1 MSSGQSS
8 GPGPGPGPGGSGSP
22 RTPGAPG
29 TPKGVSFATP
39 APARRSAFRTKKL
52 SLLGFDRSHGPDG
65 DPDAPSLDEEMEKV
79 FAMGSSDKFSLARLS
94 VAPSSSPRPDASPAT
109 PARGAHDDAFDAA
122 VPGPAPRRF
131 QDEDLSYRR
140 KSYQHNHSPLK
151 PMRLHSRSRSG
162 SGSGPMRRQLASSS
176 PRSSLSESVDSASLT
191 APSTTTPTEDGA
203 AAREHP
209 LAGVVAGVQRDPLSP
224 SASLLSPQLSRESQG
239 SVDTETTLPAGSLKD
254 EVVDDDPDYELERRD
269 SVSEALLS
277 ERAAAYQGDLGS
289 PDALKRV
296 QFSIG
301 GIAEEQPGP
310 RADGEERDGDPES
323 ASEHRDPASASA
335 TDQDA
340 GSTPPAASPKDSKDD
355 RRAKRKQRHH
365 HHHHHHHHHRF
376 RKFSL
381 QEDLEWRKRSGADF
395 SSQQAERR
403 RASVHPEEAATLH
416 EMDLEK
422 LTSHRF
428 DDVKGMRRFKILHQG
443 NPGGAEHA
451 ALPGDRLG
459 LGFGKRVFD
468 HTPHEVFVQLDE
480 LHGDGED
487 REWKE
492 TARWIKYEEHVEE
505 GADRW
510 GRPHVA
516 SLSFH
521 SLLNLRRCL
530 ETGVVMLDC
539 EEHDLPGV
547 AYRVVEQMVISEL
560 IRPKD
565 RVTVM
570 RALLLRHRH
579 VNEHERFRFG
589 MKKASVSYTSLQ
601 NLNDDKKTRIIP
613 SQTNMNS
620 SLKDGYNNSTNHSDG
635 KHKDSLVID
644 MKEETTYSSSTE
656 DLKGKGTND
665 TIFKRIPVGAEATT
679 VLVGSV
685 DFLEQPTIAFVRLA
699 EGALMPSITEVSIPV
714 RFVFILLG
722 PINADMDYHEI
733 GRSLSTLMANK
744 QFHQIAYKA
753 EHRTELLSAIN
764 DFLDCSIVLP
774 PNDWERQDLIPFD
787 DIKAK
792 SDAIRRR
799 KTNKY
804 LETDDAQKALLEL
817 AAKKALRPDP
827 LRRTKRPWG
836 GLVNDLKRRYPYYWS
851 DFKDGM
857 NLQTIAAAIFMYF
870 AALSASITFGGLMAD
885 KTQNMIGISETLVAT
900 SVSGVVF
907 ALLSGQPLVI
917 VGATGPL
924 LLFDE
929 SLFNMCTA
937 YGIEYLTLRVYI
949 GIWLFIIAFLVSC
962 AEGSVFV
969 KVFTRFT
976 EEIFASLICIIYIVE
991 SVMKLFKIYE
1001 IHPLMSL
1008 DDYCEGSGKFVFGTW
1023 AGAENGTGGNEYE
1036 DEFAGAKALVMNNNI
1051 SSPKGHP
1058 TVHEGP
1064 VRNQPNTA
1072 LFCTILAL
1080 GTFFIAYY
1088 LRQFRNSKFLGRSAR
1103 RALGDFG
1110 VPIAIIA
1117 MVLLD
1122 YLIPGTYTEKL
1133 KVPSGLSPSNPEFR
1147 GWMISPVGR
1156 DGPIE
1161 WWVMFAC
1168 AVPALLI
1175 YILLFMETHI
1185 SELII
1190 DKEERKLQKGSGFHL
1205 DIVLICI
1212 LNMGCGF
1219 MGAPWVCA
1227 ATVRSVAHVSAVTV
1241 MSRTHAPG
1249 DKPHIIEVKEQR
1261 LSSLLVATMVGLSV
1275 LMSPLLRLVPMSVL
1289 FGVFLYMGISS
1300 ISGIQFF
1307 ERLKLFFMPVKHH
1320 TSTSYVK
1327 RVATFKMHLYTLI
1340 QLLCLVALWVVKST
1354 QLSLAFPFFL
1364 LLMVPLRAQ
1373 LTRVFTPIELR
1384 ALDSNK
1390 PDDDDDE
1397 PDFYAEAPLPV

>member
-1 MSSGQSS
+1 MSNSGQ
-8 GPGPGPGPGGSGSP
+8 GPGPGPSRPKDKGLF
-22 RTPGAPG
+22 RAATAPC
-29 TPKGVSFATP
+29 
-39 APARRSAFRTKKL
+39 RTKKL
-52 SLLGFDRSHGPDG
+52 SLLGFDDRSHGADR
-65 DPDAPSLDEEMEKV
+65 DPDAPTLDEEMDKV

-94 VAPSSSPRPDASPAT
+94 ASP
-109 PARGAHDDAFDAA
+109 PEPGAA
-122 VPGPAPRRF
+122 GPAGPGGPGHHRRF
-131 QDEDLSYRR
+131 QEEDLSYRR
-140 KSYQHNHSPLK
+140 KSYQHTHSPLK
-151 PMRLHSRSRSG
+151 PLRLHSHSRPRSG
-162 SGSGPMRRQLASSS
+162 SGSGSMRRHPSSSSS
-176 PRSSLSESVDSASLT
+176 PRPSISESGAASPAAEEGAAAADHPLADVPRGSLSASLV
-191 APSTTTPTEDGA
+191 S
-203 AAREHP
+203 
-209 LAGVVAGVQRDPLSP
+209 Q
-224 SASLLSPQLSRESQG
+224 ASHESQG

-254 EVVDDDPDYELERRD
+254 ELADDDPELDPEYELERRD
-269 SVSEALLS
+269 SVSGALLS
-277 ERAAAYQGDLGS
+277 ERASLYQDLGS

-296 QFSIG
+296 QFHIG

-310 RADGEERDGDPES
+310 HSDSEGPDGGSAAEPSEAAAD
-323 ASEHRDPASASA
+323 ASSA
-335 TDQDA
+335 TPTHTGTGA
-340 GSTPPAASPKDSKDD
+340 STASPKDD
-355 RRAKRKQRHH
+355 RRSKRKHGRHS
-365 HHHHHHHHHRF
+365 HHHHHHHHRF
-376 RKFSL
+376 SRKFSL
-381 QEDLEWRKRSGADF
+381 QEDLEWRKRSGAEF
-395 SSQQAERR
+395 ASQSERR
-403 RASVHPEEAATLH
+403 RASVHPEEAATLK

-428 DDVKGMRRFKILHQG
+428 DDVKGMRRFKILHPPQQ
-443 NPGGAEHA
+443 H

-459 LGFGKRVFD
+459 FSKRVFD

-480 LHGDGED
+480 LCGEGED

-601 NLNDDKKTRIIP
+601 NLNDDKRPRIIP
-613 SQTNMNS
+613 TQSNNTSMKDGCNNS
-620 SLKDGYNNSTNHSDG
+620 SNHNDG

-656 DLKGKGTND
+656 DLNKKGTND
-665 TIFKRIPVGAEATT
+665 SILKRIPTGAEATT

-699 EGALMPSITEVSIPV
+699 EGILMPSITEVSIPV

-722 PINADMDYHEI
+722 PVNADMDYHEI
-733 GRSLSTLMANK
+733 GRSLSTLMANE

-774 PNDWERQDLIPFD
+774 PGDWERQDLIPFD

-792 SDAIRRR
+792 NDAIKRR
-799 KTNKY
+799 KTTKY
-804 LETDDAQKALLEL
+804 LETDEAQKALLEQ
-817 AAKKALRPDP
+817 AAKKAMRPDP
-827 LRRTKRPWG
+827 LRRTRRPWG
-836 GLVNDLKRRYPYYWS
+836 GLVNDVKRRFPLYWS
-851 DFKDGM
+851 DFKDGF

-870 AALSASITFGGLMAD
+870 AALSAAITFGGLMAD
-885 KTQNMIGISETLVAT
+885 KTKNMIGISETLIAT
-900 SVSGVVF
+900 AVSGVFF
-907 ALLSGQPLVI
+907 ALLAGQPLVI

-929 SLFNMCTA
+929 SLFQMCDS
-937 YGIEYLTLRVYI
+937 YGVDYLAMRVYI
-949 GIWLFIIAFLVSC
+949 GIWLFIIAFVVSSV
-962 AEGSVFV
+962 EGSVFV

-991 SVMKLFKIYE
+991 SVIKLFKIYE

-1008 DDYCEGSGKFVFGTW
+1008 ADYCEGSGKYLPSSWVS
-1023 AGAENGTGGNEYE
+1023 ENRTDLTNEYLSVS
-1036 DEFAGAKALVMNNNI
+1036 DGKSDLMNQSLII
-1051 SSPKGHP
+1051 SPPISTAIK
-1058 TVHEGP
+1058 
-1064 VRNQPNTA
+1064 NQPNTA

-1117 MVLLD
+1117 MVLMD
-1122 YLIPGTYTEKL
+1122 YLVPGTYTEKL
-1133 KVPSGLSPSNPEFR
+1133 KVPEGLSPSNPDIR
-1147 GWMISPVGR
+1147 GWIISPVGR
-1156 DGPIE
+1156 DGPIQ
-1161 WWVMFAC
+1161 WWVAFAC

-1205 DIVLICI
+1205 DIVLVCI

-1219 MGAPWVCA
+1219 MGAPFVCA

-1261 LSSLLVATMVGLSV
+1261 LSALLVAVMVGLSV
-1275 LMSPLLRLVPMSVL
+1275 LMAPLLRLVPMSVL

-1300 ISGIQFF
+1300 IAGIQFF

-1320 TSTSYVK
+1320 SSAPYVR

-1373 LTRVFTPIELR
+1373 LSRVFTPIELR

-1390 PDDDDDE
+1390 PEEEDDE

>member
-1 MSSGQSS
+1 MSAGRSS
-8 GPGPGPGPGGSGSP
+8 GPGPGPGPGGSQG
-22 RTPGAPG
+22 TPA
-29 TPKGVSFATP
+29 TPKGAQSVFATP
-39 APARRSAFRTKKL
+39 ARRPALRTKKL
-52 SLLGFDRSHGPDG
+52 SLLGFDRSHGPDY
-65 DPDAPSLDEEMEKV
+65 DPDAPTLDEEMEKV

-94 VAPSSSPRPDASPAT
+94 VSGPPSASSPAPEPDAAPAF
-109 PARGAHDDAFDAA
+109 GAHDDGYDAA
-122 VPGPAPRRF
+122 VAGPGPAARRF
-131 QDEDLSYRR
+131 QEEDLSFRR
-140 KSYQHNHSPLK
+140 KSYQHTHSPLK

-162 SGSGPMRRQLASSS
+162 SGSMRRQLASSS
-176 PRSSLSESVDSASLT
+176 ASSPRPSISESGDSLT
-191 APSTTTPTEDGA
+191 ASAPSTATPSEDAA

-209 LAGVVAGVQRDPLSP
+209 LATLPRDALLGERDPLSP
-224 SASLLSPQLSRESQG
+224 SASLQSQHSRESQG

-254 EVVDDDPDYELERRD
+254 EVVDDDPDFELERRD

-277 ERAAAYQGDLGS
+277 ERAAMYQDLGS

-296 QFSIG
+296 QFHIG
-301 GIAEEQPGP
+301 GIAEEQAGA
-310 RADGEERDGDPES
+310 RTDEEDNGVDSTP
-323 ASEHRDPASASA
+323 EHRDPASASA
-335 TDQDA
+335 TDPDA
-340 GSTPPAASPKDSKDD
+340 ASTPQASSPKDD
-355 RRAKRKQRHH
+355 RRSKRKQRHH

-381 QEDLEWRKRSGADF
+381 QEDLEWRKRSGAEF
-395 SSQQAERR
+395 PASQQAERR

-443 NPGGAEHA
+443 SPAGHGNAQPHA
-451 ALPGDRLG
+451 ALPGDR

-480 LHGDGED
+480 LCGEGED

-601 NLNDDKKTRIIP
+601 NLHDDKKPRIIP
-613 SQTNMNS
+613 SQTNINSAVKDGCNNS
-620 SLKDGYNNSTNHSDG
+620 SNHSDG

-656 DLKGKGTND
+656 DLNRKGTNE

-685 DFLEQPTIAFVRLA
+685 DFLEQPTIAFVRLS
-699 EGALMPSITEVSIPV
+699 EGALMPTITEVSIPV

-774 PNDWERQDLIPFD
+774 PGDWERQDLIPFD

-900 SVSGVVF
+900 SVAGVMF
-907 ALLSGQPLVI
+907 ALMSGQPLVI

-937 YGIEYLTLRVYI
+937 YGIEYLTMRVYI

-962 AEGSVFV
+962 VEGSVFV

-1008 DDYCEGSGKFVFGTW
+1008 DDYCEGSGKYVFGTW
-1023 AGAENGTGGNEYE
+1023 AGAENATGSHDYE
-1036 DEFAGAKALVMNNNI
+1036 DAFAGAKAVVMNTNV
-1051 SSPKGHP
+1051 SVAKGYP
-1058 TVHEGP
+1058 SVREGP
-1064 VRNQPNTA
+1064 VKNQPNTA

-1088 LRQFRNSKFLGRSAR
+1088 LRRFRNSKFLGRSAR

-1133 KVPSGLSPSNPEFR
+1133 KVPAGLSPTNPDIR
-1147 GWMISPVGR
+1147 GWIISPVGR
-1156 DGPIE
+1156 EGPIA

-1300 ISGIQFF
+1300 IAGIQFF
-1307 ERLKLFFMPVKHH
+1307 DRLKLFFMPVKHH
-1320 TSTSYVK
+1320 TSISYVR
-1327 RVATFKMHLYTLI
+1327 RVATAKMHLYTLI

-1373 LTRVFTPIELR
+1373 LSRVFTPIELR
-1384 ALDSNK
+1384 ALDSSK